1 MLARSPLARSPLAR
15 SPLFRSLL
23 SLALV
28 ATPLLARADGPRSGS
43 AAAGISALEYFPPEH
58 LARRAGFAIAVV
70 YVTRST
76 PGGTFGRPPKVE
88 VQVFRTLAGQ
98 LPLDLP
104 RGRVNALWNAP
115 PSGIDW
121 SGPSADAYRRQWSA
135 RPLAAPEVGRV
146 YIALIGTDRGTD
158 GLIAIE
164 PALRELWSDAGEA
177 LWRAR
182 IAHPRRIDD

>member
-1 MLARSPLARSPLAR
+1 MLARSS
-15 SPLFRSLL
+15 LFRSLL
-23 SLALV
+23 ALACV
-28 ATPLLARADGPRSGS
+28 SSSLARAADPRPGK

-76 PGGTFGRPPKVE
+76 PSGTFGRPPRVE
-88 VQVFRTLAGQ
+88 LQVFRTLGG
-98 LPLDLP
+98 DLP

-135 RPLAAPEVGRV
+135 RPLAAPDVGRV
-146 YIALIGTDRGTD
+146 YIALIRTDRGPD
-158 GLIAIE
+158 GLITLE

-182 IAHPRRIDD
+182 IAHPRRIDE